1 MKKFLLLA
9 VLFSALVPLA
19 QTLDPAR
26 KIASVEKIIETFYV
40 DPVDTTKVVD
50 EGIRAMLKKLDPHS
64 SYTNA
69 EETKEVTEP
78 LEGKFSGIGI
88 QFQMLNDTL
97 YVIQTIAGGP
107 SERVGIQ
114 PGDRILVSNDSL
126 ISGVKRPNSSV
137 MKLLRGPKGTVANL
151 KVLRGKETIDFRV
164 VRDDIPI
171 YSVDAS
177 YMVDP
182 EIGYI
187 RLSRF
192 AEETPEEMYKAIE
205 KLNKQGMKKLI
216 IDLQDNSG
224 GYLQSATTLAE
235 MLLPF
240 DAPIVSTGSDRLG
253 RSTYTAA
260 APSTL
265 FDGPVQILVNQFSAS
280 ASEILAGAVQDN
292 DRGIIVGRRTF
303 GKGLVQRPFPFP
315 DGSMVRLT
323 VARYYT
329 PSGRC
334 IQKPYHDGDDDAYR
348 DDLINRYKHG
358 EYLSEDSIVLPD
370 SLKYY
375 TLKLHRP
382 VYGGGGILPDKF
394 VPIDTT
400 GYSTYYR
407 DLMAK
412 GVYNRIVTNY
422 IDANRKQLKKTY
434 KNVGDFISGFEISQ
448 KLIDDM
454 VKLGEDEGVPFDEK
468 GFETSKETILTILK
482 GLVARDLFDQEAYWR
497 VANRLDP
504 VYLKAIE
511 IFSTPGAYEAAL
523 SHQ

>member
-1 MKKFLLLA
+1 MKKFLLFA

-40 DPVDTTKVVD
+40 DPVDTGKVVD

-192 AEETPEEMYKAIE
+192 AEDTPKEMYEAIE

-224 GYLQSATTLAE
+224 GYLQSA
-235 MLLPF
+235 MPRSS
-240 DAPIVSTGSDRLG
+240 APARTGSDVRHTMPPPHPPS
-253 RSTYTAA
+253 ST
-260 APSTL
+260 APFRFSSTS
-265 FDGPVQILVNQFSAS
+265 SAPRPAKS
-280 ASEILAGAVQDN
+280 SRVLS
-292 DRGIIVGRRTF
+292 RT
-303 GKGLVQRPFPFP
+303 
-315 DGSMVRLT
+315 
-323 VARYYT
+323 
-329 PSGRC
+329 
-334 IQKPYHDGDDDAYR
+334 
-348 DDLINRYKHG
+348 
-358 EYLSEDSIVLPD
+358 
-370 SLKYY
+370 
-375 TLKLHRP
+375 
-382 VYGGGGILPDKF
+382 
-394 VPIDTT
+394 TT
-400 GYSTYYR
+400 
-407 DLMAK
+407 
-412 GVYNRIVTNY
+412 
-422 IDANRKQLKKTY
+422 
-434 KNVGDFISGFEISQ
+434 
-448 KLIDDM
+448 
-454 VKLGEDEGVPFDEK
+454 
-468 GFETSKETILTILK
+468 
-482 GLVARDLFDQEAYWR
+482 
-497 VANRLDP
+497 
-504 VYLKAIE
+504 
-511 IFSTPGAYEAAL
+511 AAL
-523 SHQ
+523 SSDGAPSEKVSFSDRSRSPTALWCALQ